1 MTKTELIFKEKEI
14 REKGKKDGIN
24 HFSSGIAV
32 MKEDR
37 ILIIKRSIDD
47 FLGGNY
53 ELPGGEIEDGETFFD
68 GVTRELKEETGLNL
82 KCISLLFEGFDYNTE
97 TKNRVI
103 QVNFLVTTDTYEITL
118 SHEHESFL
126 WVGIDG
132 INNLTMTEEM
142 RKCIREAIHIAI
154 NN

>member
-82 KCISLLFEGFDYNTE
+82 KGISLLFEGFDYNTE
-97 TKNRVI
+97 TKNRVR

-142 RKCIREAIHIAI
+142 RKCIREAIHIAM

>member
-53 ELPGGEIEDGETFFD
+53 ELPGGGIEDGETFFD

-82 KCISLLFEGFDYNTE
+82 KGISLLFEGFDYNTE
-97 TKNRVI
+97 TKNRVR